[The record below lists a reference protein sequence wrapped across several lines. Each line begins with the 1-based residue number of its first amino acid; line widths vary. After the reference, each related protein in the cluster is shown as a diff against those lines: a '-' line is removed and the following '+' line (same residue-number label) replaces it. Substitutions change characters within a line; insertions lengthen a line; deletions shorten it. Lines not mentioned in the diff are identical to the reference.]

1 MYLIIIILKSI
12 FRYLIFFIII
22 CSLISL
28 GYLTVTGI
36 KKKEGFQSK
45 IQILPKFNLQDIF
58 SNTINSSNINDNNS
72 CLIIYFHPECDHCHY
87 EAEQISLN
95 IDMFCNFQIIMIST
109 DSRESVKDFANNYH
123 LLEFDNISI
132 LIDTLNVFHNTFGPN
147 PFPTTFIYNK
157 ERKLVKQFKGEVSTE
172 ALLKYL
178 NQ

>member
-45 IQILPKFNLQDIF
+45 IQTLPQFSFQQILGGNFESPH
-58 SNTINSSNINDNNS
+58 INNKNS
-72 CLIIYFHPECDHCHY
+72 CLIIYFHPECDYCHY
-87 EAEQISLN
+87 EAEQIGLN
-95 IDMFCNFQIIMIST
+95 IDRFYNFQIIMIST
-109 DSRESVKDFANNYH
+109 ASCESVKDFANNYH
-123 LLEFDNISI
+123 LLEFDNISV
-132 LIDTLNVFHNTFGPN
+132 LIDTLDVFHNTFGPN
-147 PFPTTFIYNK
+147 PFPTSFIYNK